1 MEPPKDYFLRDL
13 NWYAEQRFNSKL
25 GQTEWER
32 VYPTVSLAEKTL
44 RFIEILKSNGVSE
57 EIINKSLNEV

>member
-13 NWYAEQRFNSKL
+13 NWYAEQRCNSKL
-25 GQTEWER
+25 GQHEWEK

-44 RFIEILKSNGVSE
+44 RFLDKLKKNGVSE